1 MKLVTKVTTAIA
13 ALAAVALLASCG
25 STAAASDSS
34 SSAAAPAASQAATG
48 SASVWEWAKIPLS
61 DIGTDDTVIDDR
73 FILDPVSNPL
83 DAEFAAVAG
92 KAKFKTEGLGTALYL
107 QNKAASNKDNIKDVF
122 QAAFE
127 LVVKS
132 PSKVTLTISGNGDA
146 TPARVFGVFAPDG
159 TLLTT
164 VDNLGQDAK
173 SELSFDADV
182 AGAYS
187 IKASGTRI
195 YGVKVEAK

>member
-13 ALAAVALLASCG
+13 ALAAVAMLASCG
-25 STAAASDSS
+25 STSGASSEAS
-34 SSAAAPAASQAATG
+34 APAAAPAASG
-48 SASVWEWAKIPLS
+48 SASVWEWKSVPLS
-61 DIGTDDTVIDDR
+61 DIGTNDTVIDDR
-73 FILDPVSNPL
+73 FILDPASNPC

-92 KAKFKTEGLGTALYL
+92 KAKFKTEDLGTAIYL

-127 LVVKS
+127 VVVKA
-132 PSKVTLTISGNGDA
+132 PAKVTLTISGNGDA
-146 TPARVFGVFAPDG
+146 TPARVFGVFDPSGAMIAS
-159 TLLTT
+159 
-164 VDNLGQDAK
+164 VDNLGKDAK
-173 SELSFDADV
+173 SELVFDAAT
-182 AGAYS
+182 AGAYT

>member
-13 ALAAVALLASCG
+13 ALAAVAMLASCG
-25 STAAASDSS
+25 STSGASSAASAP
-34 SSAAAPAASQAATG
+34 AAAPAASG
-48 SASVWEWAKIPLS
+48 SASVWEWKSVPLS
-61 DIGTDDTVIDDR
+61 DIGTNDTVIDDR
-73 FILDPVSNPL
+73 FILDPASNPC

-92 KAKFKTEGLGTALYL
+92 KAKFKTEDLGTAIYL

-122 QAAFE
+122 HAAFE
-127 LVVKS
+127 VVVKA
-132 PSKVTLTISGNGDA
+132 PATVTLTISGNGDA
-146 TPARVFGVFAPDG
+146 TPARVFGVFDPSGAMIAS
-159 TLLTT
+159 

-173 SELSFDADV
+173 SELVFDAAT
-182 AGAYS
+182 AGAYT

>member
-13 ALAAVALLASCG
+13 ALAAVAMLASCG
-25 STAAASDSS
+25 STSGASSEAS
-34 SSAAAPAASQAATG
+34 APAAAPAASG
-48 SASVWEWAKIPLS
+48 SASVWEWKSVPLS
-61 DIGTDDTVIDDR
+61 DIGTNDTVIDDR
-73 FILDPVSNPL
+73 FILDPASNPC

-92 KAKFKTEGLGTALYL
+92 KEKFKTEDLGTAIYL

-127 LVVKS
+127 VVVKA
-132 PSKVTLTISGNGDA
+132 PAKVTLTISGNGDA
-146 TPARVFGVFAPDG
+146 TPARVFGVFDPSGAMIAS
-159 TLLTT
+159 
-164 VDNLGQDAK
+164 VDNLGQDKK
-173 SELSFDADV
+173 SELVFDAAT
-182 AGAYS
+182 AGAYT

>member
-13 ALAAVALLASCG
+13 ALAAVAMLASCG
-25 STAAASDSS
+25 STSGSS
-34 SSAAAPAASQAATG
+34 SEASAPAAAPAASG
-48 SASVWEWAKIPLS
+48 SASVWEWKSVPLS
-61 DIGTDDTVIDDR
+61 DIGTNDTVIDDR
-73 FILDPVSNPL
+73 FILDPASNPC

-92 KAKFKTEGLGTALYL
+92 KAKFKTEDLGTAIYL

-127 LVVKS
+127 VVVKA
-132 PSKVTLTISGNGDA
+132 PAKVTLTISGNGDA
-146 TPARVFGVFAPDG
+146 TPARVFGVFDPSGAMIAS
-159 TLLTT
+159 

-173 SELSFDADV
+173 SELVFDAAT
-182 AGAYS
+182 AGAYT

>member
-13 ALAAVALLASCG
+13 ALAAVAMLASCG
-25 STAAASDSS
+25 STSGASSEASAPAAAS
-34 SSAAAPAASQAATG
+34 AASG
-48 SASVWEWAKIPLS
+48 SASVWEWKSVPLS
-61 DIGTDDTVIDDR
+61 DIGTNDTVIDDR
-73 FILDPVSNPL
+73 FILDPASNPC

-92 KAKFKTEGLGTALYL
+92 KAKFKTEDLGTAIYL

-127 LVVKS
+127 VVVKA
-132 PSKVTLTISGNGDA
+132 PAKVTLTISGNGDA
-146 TPARVFGVFAPDG
+146 TPARVFGVFDPSGAMIAS
-159 TLLTT
+159 

-173 SELSFDADV
+173 SELVFDAAT
-182 AGAYS
+182 AGAYT

>member
-13 ALAAVALLASCG
+13 ALAAVAMLASCG
-25 STAAASDSS
+25 STSGASSEAS
-34 SSAAAPAASQAATG
+34 APAAAPAASG
-48 SASVWEWAKIPLS
+48 SASVWEWKSVPLS
-61 DIGTDDTVIDDR
+61 DIGTNDTVIDDR
-73 FILDPVSNPL
+73 FILDPASNPC

-92 KAKFKTEGLGTALYL
+92 KAKFKTEDLGTAIYL

-127 LVVKS
+127 VVVKA
-132 PSKVTLTISGNGDA
+132 PAKVTLTISGNGDA
-146 TPARVFGVFAPDG
+146 TPARVFGVFDPSGAMIAS
-159 TLLTT
+159 

-173 SELSFDADV
+173 SEIVFDAAT
-182 AGAYS
+182 AGAYT

>member
-13 ALAAVALLASCG
+13 ALAAVAMLASCG
-25 STAAASDSS
+25 STSGASSAASAP
-34 SSAAAPAASQAATG
+34 AAAPAASG
-48 SASVWEWAKIPLS
+48 SASVWEWKSVPLS
-61 DIGTDDTVIDDR
+61 DIGTNDTVIDDR
-73 FILDPVSNPL
+73 FILDPASNPC

-92 KAKFKTEGLGTALYL
+92 KAKFKTEDLGTAIYL

-127 LVVKS
+127 VVVKA
-132 PSKVTLTISGNGDA
+132 PAKVTLTISGNGDA
-146 TPARVFGVFAPDG
+146 TPARVFGVFDPSGAMIAS
-159 TLLTT
+159 

-173 SELSFDADV
+173 SELVFDAAT
-182 AGAYS
+182 AGAYT

>member
-13 ALAAVALLASCG
+13 ALAAVAMLASCG
-25 STAAASDSS
+25 STSGASSEAS
-34 SSAAAPAASQAATG
+34 APAAAPAASG
-48 SASVWEWAKIPLS
+48 SASVWEWKSVPLS
-61 DIGTDDTVIDDR
+61 DIGTNDTVIDDR
-73 FILDPVSNPL
+73 FILDPASNPC

-92 KAKFKTEGLGTALYL
+92 KAKFKTEDLGTAIYL

-127 LVVKS
+127 VVVKA
-132 PSKVTLTISGNGDA
+132 PAKVTLTISGNGDA
-146 TPARVFGVFAPDG
+146 TPARVFGVFDPSGAMIAS
-159 TLLTT
+159 

-173 SELSFDADV
+173 SELVFDAAI
-182 AGAYS
+182 AGAYT

>member
-13 ALAAVALLASCG
+13 ALAAVAMLASCG
-25 STAAASDSS
+25 STSGASSGAS
-34 SSAAAPAASQAATG
+34 APAAAPAASG
-48 SASVWEWAKIPLS
+48 SASVWEWKSVPLS
-61 DIGTDDTVIDDR
+61 DIGTNDTVIDDR
-73 FILDPVSNPL
+73 FILDPASNPC

-92 KAKFKTEGLGTALYL
+92 KAKFKTEDLGTAIYL

-127 LVVKS
+127 VVVKA
-132 PSKVTLTISGNGDA
+132 PAKVTLTISGNGDA
-146 TPARVFGVFAPDG
+146 TPARVFGVFDPSGAMIAS
-159 TLLTT
+159 

-173 SELSFDADV
+173 SELVFDAAT
-182 AGAYS
+182 AGAYT

>member
-13 ALAAVALLASCG
+13 ALAAVAMLASCG
-25 STAAASDSS
+25 STSGASG
-34 SSAAAPAASQAATG
+34 SASVSGASG
-48 SASVWEWAKIPLS
+48 SASVWEWKSVPLS
-61 DIGTDDTVIDDR
+61 DIGTNDTVIDDR
-73 FILDPVSNPL
+73 FILDPASNPC

-92 KAKFKTEGLGTALYL
+92 KAKFKTEDLGTAIYL

-127 LVVKS
+127 VVVKA
-132 PSKVTLTISGNGDA
+132 PAKVTLTISGNGDA
-146 TPARVFGVFAPDG
+146 TPARVFGVFDPSGAMIAS
-159 TLLTT
+159 

-173 SELSFDADV
+173 SELVFDAAT
-182 AGAYS
+182 AGAYT

>member
-13 ALAAVALLASCG
+13 ALAAVAMLASCG
-25 STAAASDSS
+25 STSGASKEASAP
-34 SSAAAPAASQAATG
+34 AAAPAASG
-48 SASVWEWAKIPLS
+48 SASVWEWKSVPLS
-61 DIGTDDTVIDDR
+61 DIGTNDTVIDDR
-73 FILDPVSNPL
+73 FILDPASNPC

-92 KAKFKTEGLGTALYL
+92 KAKFKTEDLGTAIYL

-127 LVVKS
+127 VVVKA
-132 PSKVTLTISGNGDA
+132 PAKVTLTISGNGDA
-146 TPARVFGVFAPDG
+146 TPARVFGVFDPSGAMIAS
-159 TLLTT
+159 

-173 SELSFDADV
+173 SELVFDAAT
-182 AGAYS
+182 AGAYT

>member
-13 ALAAVALLASCG
+13 ALAAVAMLASCG
-25 STAAASDSS
+25 STSGASSEAS
-34 SSAAAPAASQAATG
+34 APAAAPAASG
-48 SASVWEWAKIPLS
+48 SASVWEWKSVPLS
-61 DIGTDDTVIDDR
+61 DIGTNDTVIDDR
-73 FILDPVSNPL
+73 FILDPASNPC

-92 KAKFKTEGLGTALYL
+92 KAKFKTEDLGTAIYL

-127 LVVKS
+127 VVVKA
-132 PSKVTLTISGNGDA
+132 PAKVTLTISGNGDA
-146 TPARVFGVFAPDG
+146 TPARVFGVFDPSGAMIAS
-159 TLLTT
+159 

-173 SELSFDADV
+173 SELVFDAAP
-182 AGAYS
+182 AGAYT

>member
-13 ALAAVALLASCG
+13 ALAAVAMLASCG
-25 STAAASDSS
+25 STSGASSEAS
-34 SSAAAPAASQAATG
+34 APAAAPAASG
-48 SASVWEWAKIPLS
+48 SASVWEWKSVPLS
-61 DIGTDDTVIDDR
+61 DIGTNDTVIDDR
-73 FILDPVSNPL
+73 FILDPASNPC

-92 KAKFKTEGLGTALYL
+92 KAKFKTEDLGTAIYL
-107 QNKAASNKDNIKDVF
+107 QNKAASNKDNIKDVY

-127 LVVKS
+127 VVVKA
-132 PSKVTLTISGNGDA
+132 PAKVTLTISGNGDA
-146 TPARVFGVFAPDG
+146 TPARVFGVFDPSGAMIAS
-159 TLLTT
+159 

-173 SELSFDADV
+173 SELVFDAAT
-182 AGAYS
+182 AGAYT

>member
-13 ALAAVALLASCG
+13 ALAAVAMLASCG
-25 STAAASDSS
+25 STSGASSEAS
-34 SSAAAPAASQAATG
+34 APAAAPAASG
-48 SASVWEWAKIPLS
+48 SASVWEWKSVPLS
-61 DIGTDDTVIDDR
+61 DIGTNDTVIDDR
-73 FILDPVSNPL
+73 FILDPASNPW

-92 KAKFKTEGLGTALYL
+92 KAKFKTEDLGTAIYL

-127 LVVKS
+127 VVVKA
-132 PSKVTLTISGNGDA
+132 PAKVTLTISGNGDA
-146 TPARVFGVFAPDG
+146 TPARVFGVFDPSGAMIAS
-159 TLLTT
+159 

-173 SELSFDADV
+173 SELVFDAAT
-182 AGAYS
+182 AGAYT

>member
-13 ALAAVALLASCG
+13 ALAAVAMLASCG
-25 STAAASDSS
+25 STSGASSETS
-34 SSAAAPAASQAATG
+34 APAAAPAASG
-48 SASVWEWAKIPLS
+48 SASVWEWKSVPLS
-61 DIGTDDTVIDDR
+61 DIGTNDTVIDDR
-73 FILDPVSNPL
+73 FILDPASNPC

-92 KAKFKTEGLGTALYL
+92 KAKFKTEDLGTAIYL

-127 LVVKS
+127 VVVKA
-132 PSKVTLTISGNGDA
+132 PAKVTLTISGNGDA
-146 TPARVFGVFAPDG
+146 TPARVFGVFDPSGAMIAS
-159 TLLTT
+159 

-173 SELSFDADV
+173 SELVFDAAT
-182 AGAYS
+182 AGAYT

>member
-13 ALAAVALLASCG
+13 ALAAVAMLASCG
-25 STAAASDSS
+25 STSGASSEAS
-34 SSAAAPAASQAATG
+34 APAAAPAASG
-48 SASVWEWAKIPLS
+48 SASVWEWKSVPLS
-61 DIGTDDTVIDDR
+61 DIGTNDTVIDDR
-73 FILDPVSNPL
+73 FILDPASNPC

-92 KAKFKTEGLGTALYL
+92 KAKFKTEDLGTAIYL

-127 LVVKS
+127 VVVKA
-132 PSKVTLTISGNGDA
+132 PTKVTLTISGNGDA
-146 TPARVFGVFAPDG
+146 TPARVFGVFDPSGAMIAS
-159 TLLTT
+159 

-173 SELSFDADV
+173 SELVFDAAT
-182 AGAYS
+182 AGAYT

>member
-13 ALAAVALLASCG
+13 ALAAVAMLASCG
-25 STAAASDSS
+25 STSGASSEAS
-34 SSAAAPAASQAATG
+34 APAAAPAASG
-48 SASVWEWAKIPLS
+48 SASVWEWKSVPLS
-61 DIGTDDTVIDDR
+61 DIGTNDTVIDDR
-73 FILDPVSNPL
+73 FILDPASNPC

-92 KAKFKTEGLGTALYL
+92 KAKFKTEDLGTAIYL

-127 LVVKS
+127 VVVKA
-132 PSKVTLTISGNGDA
+132 PAKVTLTISGNGDA
-146 TPARVFGVFAPDG
+146 TPARVFGVFDPSGAMIAS
-159 TLLTT
+159 

-173 SELSFDADV
+173 SELVLEAAT
-182 AGAYS
+182 AGAYT

>member
-13 ALAAVALLASCG
+13 ALAAVAMLASCG
-25 STAAASDSS
+25 STSGASSEAS
-34 SSAAAPAASQAATG
+34 ATAAAPAAAG
-48 SASVWEWAKIPLS
+48 SVSVWEWKSIPLS
-61 DIGTDDTVIDDR
+61 DIGTNDTVIDDR
-73 FILDPVSNPL
+73 FILDPASNPC

-92 KAKFKTEGLGTALYL
+92 KAKFKTEDLGTALYFG
-107 QNKAASNKDNIKDVF
+107 NKGATNLGNIKDVF
-122 QAAFE
+122 QVAFE
-127 LVVKS
+127 VVVKT

-146 TPARVFGVFAPDG
+146 TPARAFGVFDPSGAMIAS
-159 TLLTT
+159 

-173 SELSFDADV
+173 SELVFDAAT
-182 AGAYS
+182 AGAYT

>member
-13 ALAAVALLASCG
+13 ALAAVAMLASCG
-25 STAAASDSS
+25 STSGASSEAS
-34 SSAAAPAASQAATG
+34 APAAAPAASG
-48 SASVWEWAKIPLS
+48 SASVWEWKSVPLS
-61 DIGTDDTVIDDR
+61 DIGTNDTVIDDR
-73 FILDPVSNPL
+73 FILDPASNPC

-92 KAKFKTEGLGTALYL
+92 KAKFKTEDLGTAIYL
-107 QNKAASNKDNIKDVF
+107 QNKGASNKDNIKDVF

-127 LVVKS
+127 VVVKA
-132 PSKVTLTISGNGDA
+132 PAKVTLTISGNGDA
-146 TPARVFGVFAPDG
+146 TPARVFGVFDPSGAMIAS
-159 TLLTT
+159 

-173 SELSFDADV
+173 SELVFDAAT
-182 AGAYS
+182 AGAYT

>member
-13 ALAAVALLASCG
+13 ALAAVAMLASCG
-25 STAAASDSS
+25 STSGASSEAS
-34 SSAAAPAASQAATG
+34 APAAAPAASG
-48 SASVWEWAKIPLS
+48 SASVWEWQSIPLS
-61 DIGTDDTVIDDR
+61 DIGTNDTVIDDR
-73 FILDPVSNPL
+73 FILDPASNPC

-92 KAKFKTEGLGTALYL
+92 KAKFKTEDLGTAIYL

-127 LVVKS
+127 VVVKA
-132 PSKVTLTISGNGDA
+132 PAKVTLTISGNGDA
-146 TPARVFGVFAPDG
+146 TPARVFGVFDPSGAMIAS
-159 TLLTT
+159 
-164 VDNLGQDAK
+164 VDNLGGDAK
-173 SELSFDADV
+173 SELVFDAAT
-182 AGAYS
+182 AGAYT

>member
-13 ALAAVALLASCG
+13 ALAAVAMLASCG
-25 STAAASDSS
+25 STSGVSSEASAP
-34 SSAAAPAASQAATG
+34 AAAPAASG
-48 SASVWEWAKIPLS
+48 SASVWEWKSVPLS
-61 DIGTDDTVIDDR
+61 DIGTNDTVIDDR
-73 FILDPVSNPL
+73 FILDPASNPC

-92 KAKFKTEGLGTALYL
+92 KAKFKTEDLGTAIYL

-127 LVVKS
+127 IVVKA
-132 PSKVTLTISGNGDA
+132 PAKVTLTISGNGDA
-146 TPARVFGVFAPDG
+146 TPARVFGVFDPSGAMIAS
-159 TLLTT
+159 

-173 SELSFDADV
+173 SELVFDAAT
-182 AGAYS
+182 AGAYT
-187 IKASGTRI
+187 IKSSGTRI

>member
-13 ALAAVALLASCG
+13 ALAAVAMLASCG
-25 STAAASDSS
+25 STSGASSEAS
-34 SSAAAPAASQAATG
+34 APAAAPAASG
-48 SASVWEWAKIPLS
+48 SASVWEWKSVPLS
-61 DIGTDDTVIDDR
+61 DIGTNDTVIDDR
-73 FILDPVSNPL
+73 FILDPVSNPC

-92 KAKFKTEGLGTALYL
+92 KAKFKTEDLGTAIYL

-127 LVVKS
+127 VVVKA
-132 PSKVTLTISGNGDA
+132 PAKVTLTISGNGDA
-146 TPARVFGVFAPDG
+146 TPARVFGVFDPSGAMIAS
-159 TLLTT
+159 

-173 SELSFDADV
+173 SELVFDAAT
-182 AGAYS
+182 AGAYT

>member
-13 ALAAVALLASCG
+13 ALAAVAMLASCG
-25 STAAASDSS
+25 STSGASSEAS
-34 SSAAAPAASQAATG
+34 APAAAPAASG
-48 SASVWEWAKIPLS
+48 SASVWEWKSVPLS
-61 DIGTDDTVIDDR
+61 DIGTNDTVIDDR
-73 FILDPVSNPL
+73 FILDPASNPC

-92 KAKFKTEGLGTALYL
+92 KAKFKTEDLGTAIYL

-127 LVVKS
+127 VVVKA
-132 PSKVTLTISGNGDA
+132 PAKVTLTISGNGDA
-146 TPARVFGVFAPDG
+146 TPARVFGVFDPSGAMIAS
-159 TLLTT
+159 

-173 SELSFDADV
+173 SELVFDAAT
-182 AGAYS
+182 AGAYT
-187 IKASGTRI
+187 IKTSGTRI

>member
-1 MKLVTKVTTAIA
+1 MKLVTKVTTAIV
-13 ALAAVALLASCG
+13 ALAAVAMLASCG
-25 STAAASDSS
+25 STSGASTEASAP
-34 SSAAAPAASQAATG
+34 AAAPAASG
-48 SASVWEWAKIPLS
+48 SASVWEWKSVPLS
-61 DIGTDDTVIDDR
+61 DIGTNDTVIDDR
-73 FILDPVSNPL
+73 FILDPASNPC

-92 KAKFKTEGLGTALYL
+92 KAKFKTEDLGTAIYL

-127 LVVKS
+127 VVVKA
-132 PSKVTLTISGNGDA
+132 PAKVTLTISGNGDA
-146 TPARVFGVFAPDG
+146 TPARVFGVFDPSGAMIAS
-159 TLLTT
+159 

-173 SELSFDADV
+173 SELVFDAAT
-182 AGAYS
+182 AGAYT